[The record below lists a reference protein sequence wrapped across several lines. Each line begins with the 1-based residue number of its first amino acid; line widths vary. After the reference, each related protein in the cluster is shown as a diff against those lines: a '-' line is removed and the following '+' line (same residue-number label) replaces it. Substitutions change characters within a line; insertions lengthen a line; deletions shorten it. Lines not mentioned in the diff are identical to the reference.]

1 VPFNESW
8 GVIPNDKGRV
18 LDPDTQRPLVGE
30 YCTGWIKRGPTG
42 VIGTNKP
49 DAGETV
55 ASMVEDLARGAVL
68 TPSHPGAQAAEALIR
83 QRQPNFISYADWR
96 RLNELEVT
104 RGRAAGRPR
113 VKFTRVPEILA
124 ALGRA

>member
-18 LDPDTQRPLVGE
+18 LDPDTQRPLTGE

-55 ASMVEDLARGAVL
+55 ASMVEDLARDAVL